1 MDKVTRLSTNHSL
14 FEEKGEP
21 KRNRTEV
28 ESARFRNLAEARW
41 LIRDW
46 DSGKGTKEWRLD
58 RGYRPKK
65 TGETVDRSQNNWSV
79 KAVSSRHCPATC
91 ALRKCCFNCCAWTV
105 TKTMSVALL
114 LTNNLDNSKHSLP
127 RRLLCFCSVHQGSAG
142 RVAGSKLLSTPA
154 YPLFCILQGG
164 IGVFSPHNFFRVP
177 FVSGAYTPRSLRSF
191 SGGIRGRA
199 FTLSSPSHSV
209 PEGP

>member
-1 MDKVTRLSTNHSL
+1 
-14 FEEKGEP
+14 
-21 KRNRTEV
+21 
-28 ESARFRNLAEARW
+28 
-41 LIRDW
+41 
-46 DSGKGTKEWRLD
+46 
-58 RGYRPKK
+58 
-65 TGETVDRSQNNWSV
+65 
-79 KAVSSRHCPATC
+79 
-91 ALRKCCFNCCAWTV
+91 
-105 TKTMSVALL
+105 MSVALL

-209 PEGP
+209 PVPNQPSRFRGRKATVKKKKKHRLLIKLDPASK